1 MATCLS
7 QLIKVRLRK
16 DAPVQ
21 NKAIV
26 RYAIHT
32 SQSSTPGR
40 ARDWRVI
47 YRGSTANSTSK
58 SVHDKLTRN
67 RFAKVRISRVRA
79 KARRNNALH
88 ETPLIKPSALIIQVE
103 TAVTRADMVCG
114 KRMTVWK
121 LQLTTFISSVT
132 VEALREGIVAALINL
147 QPTSLATL
155 FTSLDLSATC

>member
-1 MATCLS
+1 MATYLS

-26 RYAIHT
+26 PYAIHT
-32 SQSSTPGR
+32 SQSSTPDR
-40 ARDWRVI
+40 ARDWRVM
-47 YRGSTANSTSK
+47 YRGSTTTPTSK

-67 RFAKVRISRVRA
+67 RFEKVRISRVRA
-79 KARRNNALH
+79 KARRNNVLH
-88 ETPLIKPSALIIQVE
+88 ETPVIKPSALIIQVE
-103 TAVTRADMVCG
+103 TAVTRADMLCG
-114 KRMTVWK
+114 KPTTVWK

-132 VEALREGIVAALINL
+132 MEVLREGIVAALINL

-155 FTSLDLSATC
+155 FTSLDLSTTC